1 MEPQKYQPEDQI
13 VNFSLEM
20 TVKCM
25 NDLSISPFTLN
36 QMIWLASMVFSINIY
51 WNILYLRK
59 IKMSWQI
66 LCETQLLYSNIQRD
80 RQSKGFFW
88 NLLTV

>member
-13 VNFSLEM
+13 INFSLEM

-36 QMIWLASMVFSINIY
+36 QMIWLASMVFLINIY
-51 WNILYLRK
+51 WNIQDVL
-59 IKMSWQI
+59 QI
-66 LCETQLLYSNIQRD
+66 LCKTQLLYSNIQRD
-80 RQSKGFFW
+80 KQSNGFFW
-88 NLLTV
+88 NLLAV